1 MIKKIKFII
10 IILFSL
16 FTFFIFLIGLEKPN
30 NYLPEKTLNN
40 IEKNLSFINLYD
52 DQEVLLGELIDNN
65 KFSIINIWASWCL
78 PCRNEHSYLVDLKK
92 IKNINII
99 GINYKDE
106 EANAKKFLK
115 ELGNPYSEILIDSD
129 GTKSIE
135 LGAYGVPET
144 YLINNRTKEV
154 IKKFIGP
161 LNDLKFKEIDKLIN
175 NEKI

>member
-1 MIKKIKFII
+1 MIKNIKFII
-10 IILFSL
+10 IIFFSL
-16 FTFFIFLIGLEKPN
+16 FIFFIFFKGLEKTN
-30 NYLPEKTLNN
+30 DYLPENNLNKIETNLVFKNLNN
-40 IEKNLSFINLYD
+40 KEEI
-52 DQEVLLGELIDNN
+52 LLGKLINN
-65 KFSIINIWASWCL
+65 NSFSIINIWASWCL

-99 GINYKDE
+99 VINYKDE

-115 ELGNPYSEILIDSD
+115 ELGNPYSEILIDTD

-135 LGAYGVPET
+135 LGAYGIPET

-161 LNDLKFKEIDKLIN
+161 LNDLKFKEIIKVIN